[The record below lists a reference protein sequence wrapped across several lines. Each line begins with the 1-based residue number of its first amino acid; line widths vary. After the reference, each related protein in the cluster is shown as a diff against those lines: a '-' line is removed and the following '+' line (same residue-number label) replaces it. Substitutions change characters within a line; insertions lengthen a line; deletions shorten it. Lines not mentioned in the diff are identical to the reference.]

1 MISLHHNHHI
11 TVSHCCQSCLVFWK
25 GEKHGSSVCFRCNL
39 FWSSVQQCET
49 KKKNKVKKT
58 AVWYITVQLTISEF
72 NHNCSG
78 AVVLDGVLY
87 CREQVHGGC
96 AINSP
101 SMQDSLVITQ
111 YGKMFYITQ
120 RWVYFVCLQRFQKCS
135 VSVSQSRKTQP
146 WICHCTSLE
155 WLPDAIKCLTV
166 ILDYHMGAFVDVRHW
181 LKQNSDL
188 FWQEITITSKYHW
201 ILPLSPICQCA
212 MWTWSKEMVHSDEI
226 LLKLSKMIK
235 DRAREQTFP
244 KKKQQEF
251 NSSHSYPINI
261 LLQESMKNSCC
272 TSGQKTRQ
280 SIKPICNF
288 WHD

>member
-1 MISLHHNHHI
+1 MAA
-11 TVSHCCQSCLVFWK
+11 VFAL
-25 GEKHGSSVCFRCNL
+25 GVICFGAQFSN
-39 FWSSVQQCET
+39 VKQ
-49 KKKNKVKKT
+49 KKKKKVKKT
-58 AVWYITVQLTISEF
+58 AVWYITVQLSISEF

-120 RWVYFVCLQRFQKCS
+120 RWVYFARLQRFQKGS
-135 VSVSQSRKTQP
+135 VTVSQCRKTQP

-155 WLPDAIKCLTV
+155 WLPDAIKRLTV

-188 FWQEITITSKYHW
+188 FWQEKTITSKYHW

-212 MWTWSKEMVHSDEI
+212 MWTGSKEMVHSDEI
-226 LLKLSKMIK
+226 LLKLSKMIN
-235 DRAREQTFP
+235 DQAREQTFP
-244 KKKQQEF
+244 KKKK
-251 NSSHSYPINI
+251 
-261 LLQESMKNSCC
+261 KNSRSLILSILIPS
-272 TSGQKTRQ
+272 TSCYTRAWRIHGAPQ
-280 SIKPICNF
+280 DKKQDNQ
-288 WHD
+288 